1 MAMRLPSAWVVT
13 AFAACLGAA
22 VGGGVATLEAAS
34 RPWRAGDFK
43 VNVARISGPS
53 PQVDVPETQYAF
65 GTVGVGATGSH
76 EFVIRNTG
84 VAALELTKGA
94 TSCTCTVSDFEERE
108 GGSAAMRVVPPGE
121 STKLRVQWRGKG
133 EGGPFR
139 QQAGVLTNDP
149 RRPQIAFV
157 VEGTVVPTYRAIP
170 AALTL
175 PKHSSGNSVQST
187 VRIFTFGS
195 EPATVDSLTL
205 SDEKTA
211 PLISLA
217 SAPLDAADLAEQT
230 GATGG
235 LLITVDIRPGLPLGP
250 LRQTIKVVFRM
261 PEEIEVEIPVEGSV
275 TGDIAIAGKAWD
287 SSNEVISLGSVS
299 SRTGREASLFITAK
313 GPHRKT
319 VMPVVREVV
328 PESLRVVIGEGKE
341 VGSGAVIRFPLL
353 ITIPSGSPPANH
365 LCSPQAPAGKIVLE
379 TGHPDTPILTI
390 PVCVTIDP

>member
-1 MAMRLPSAWVVT
+1 M
-13 AFAACLGAA
+13 
-22 VGGGVATLEAAS
+22 
-34 RPWRAGDFK
+34 
-43 VNVARISGPS
+43 
-53 PQVDVPETQYAF
+53 
-65 GTVGVGATGSH
+65 
-76 EFVIRNTG
+76 
-84 VAALELTKGA
+84 
-94 TSCTCTVSDFEERE
+94 
-108 GGSAAMRVVPPGE
+108 
-121 STKLRVQWRGKG
+121 
-133 EGGPFR
+133 
-139 QQAGVLTNDP
+139 
-149 RRPQIAFV
+149 
-157 VEGTVVPTYRAIP
+157 
-170 AALTL
+170 
-175 PKHSSGNSVQST
+175 QST

-261 PEEIEVEIPVEGSV
+261 PEEVEVEIPVEGSV